1 MQGHNFI
8 STPSII
14 EDLENFKPAYPKDKI
29 FFDDIKYYI
38 LNSPSLTLKYQD
50 KTLALGGFVPSW
62 DGVFTSWNLVS
73 TDAKYHKIAVFKAIK
88 TGFSSILKS
97 FADNGIKIRRLQ
109 AVVALSRPEAVKL
122 NYILGYRPEAVLR
135 KYNKLEQDC
144 LIMSNIIENPSYSY
158 IKRLP

>member
-8 STPSII
+8 STPSVTQ
-14 EDLENFKPAYPKDKI
+14 DLENFKPAYPKDKI

-38 LNSPSLTLKYQD
+38 QNSPSISLKYSG

-62 DGVFTSWNLVS
+62 EGVFTSWNIVS
-73 TDAKYHKIAVFKAIK
+73 IDAKYHKIAVFKAIK

-97 FADNGIKIRRLQ
+97 FEDNGIKIRRLQ

-122 NYILGYRPEAVLR
+122 NYILGYRPEAVL
-135 KYNKLEQDC
+135 KNYDKLEQDC
-144 LIMSNIIENPSYSY
+144 LIMSTILTNPSCPYS
-158 IKRLP
+158 KRLL